1 MRVSAAD
8 PLTNKCQ
15 HIALEQT
22 AEWTGGCDVLSI
34 DGIFVE
40 QSAHWGEYS
49 ALEFQRFSIWVVD
62 PGC

>member
-1 MRVSAAD
+1 MVQYCGIIIICNGENMRVSAAD

-15 HIALEQT
+15 YIALEQT

-40 QSAHWGEYS
+40 QSAH
-49 ALEFQRFSIWVVD
+49 
-62 PGC
+62 